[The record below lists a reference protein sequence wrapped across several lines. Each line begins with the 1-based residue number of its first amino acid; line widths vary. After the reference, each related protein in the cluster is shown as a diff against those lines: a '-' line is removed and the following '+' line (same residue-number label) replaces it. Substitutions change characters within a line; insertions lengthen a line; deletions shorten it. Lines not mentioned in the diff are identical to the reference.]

1 MAYKPGESG
10 NPGGRP
16 KAKPF
21 ADALRMEIAAA
32 GADGKALRIVAA
44 KLLEKAAEGDMQAIK
59 ELADRVDGKV
69 AQAII
74 GGDEDDNPIVTE
86 IIIRGVPVNR

>member
-1 MAYKPGESG
+1 MTFETGKSG

-74 GGDEDDNPIVTE
+74 GDSEADPVG
-86 IIIRGVPVNR
+86 IIFRTVYESKAE

>member
-1 MAYKPGESG
+1 MPFEKGQSG
-10 NPGGRP
+10 NPGGRG
-16 KAKPF
+16 KLKPF

-32 GADGKALRIVAA
+32 GEDQKALRIVAA

-69 AQAII
+69 AQAIV
-74 GGDEDDNPIVTE
+74 GGDGDDNPIVTE
-86 IIIRGVPVNR
+86 IIIRGVAANR

>member
-1 MAYKPGESG
+1 MTFQAGKSG
-10 NPGGRP
+10 NPGGKP
-16 KAKPF
+16 KVKPF

-32 GADGKALRIVAA
+32 GEDGKALRVVAA

-69 AQAII
+69 AQAMI
-74 GGDEDDNPIVTE
+74 GGDEDDAPLQ
-86 IIIRGVPVNR
+86 IIIKRFSE

>member
-1 MAYKPGESG
+1 MPFEKGQSG
-10 NPGGRP
+10 NPGGRG
-16 KAKPF
+16 KLKPF

-32 GADGKALRIVAA
+32 GEDQKALRIVAA

-69 AQAII
+69 AQAIV
-74 GGDEDDNPIVTE
+74 GGDEDDS
-86 IIIRGVPVNR
+86 PVNVVTKIVLVAKKD

>member
-1 MAYKPGESG
+1 MTFQAGKSG
-10 NPGGRP
+10 NPGGKP
-16 KAKPF
+16 KVKPF

-32 GADGKALRIVAA
+32 GEDGKALRIVAA

-69 AQAII
+69 AQAMI
-74 GGDEDDNPIVTE
+74 GGDEDDAPLQ
-86 IIIRGVPVNR
+86 IIIKRFSE